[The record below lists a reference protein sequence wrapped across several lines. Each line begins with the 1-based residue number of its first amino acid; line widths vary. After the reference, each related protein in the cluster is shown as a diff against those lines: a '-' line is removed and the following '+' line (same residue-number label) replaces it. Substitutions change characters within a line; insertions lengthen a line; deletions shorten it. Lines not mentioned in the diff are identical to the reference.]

1 MSTNTD
7 AGISR
12 DQAMELLETYLQN
25 PKLISHCVATEAI
38 MRALARKY
46 AEDETVWGLSGLL
59 HDLDY
64 QITGEDSA
72 THGVETEKILSA
84 ENVLP
89 IISDTI
95 KKHNAEG
102 LGLQR
107 TTRFEYALTCAET
120 ITGLIVATTL
130 VYPDKKIASV
140 KPKSITKRMK
150 MKHFARAVSR
160 ERIMECE
167 KMGMSLNDFVSLS
180 LKAMQGIADELGL

>member
-12 DQAMELLETYLQN
+12 DQAMKLLETYLQN

-38 MRALARKY
+38 MRSLARKY
-46 AEDETVWGLSGLL
+46 AEDENIWGLSGLL

-72 THGVETEKILSA
+72 THGVETEKILS
-84 ENVLP
+84 EKNVLP

-120 ITGLIVATTL
+120 ITGLIVATAL

-140 KPKSITKRMK
+140 KSKSITKRMK

-167 KMGMSLNDFVSLS
+167 KMGMSLNDFVVLS
-180 LKAMQGIADELGL
+180 LGAMKEIAGKLGL